1 MNCNNKHC
9 LWNAFGGQCCP
20 ESEELYNAATP
31 NQLDCPSAL
40 RSDHQEAMY
49 QIVDEVNEMM
59 MKRNLK
65 ELIAVHKF
73 IRGQKDEG

>member
-1 MNCNNKHC
+1 MNCNNNHC
-9 LWNAFGGQCCP
+9 LWNAFEQCCP
-20 ESEELYNAATP
+20 ESEELYNVATP

-65 ELIAVHKF
+65 ELITVHKF
-73 IRGQKDEG
+73 IRGQRDEG